1 MRISSLFYLTRQG
14 WKNMVNNRMM
24 TIASIGILTACLF
37 ITGAAVML
45 GLNVNNFAGY
55 LAGQNEVVVYLQDS
69 VGSQPATPV
78 PGEGDPEG
86 TVLPV
91 ESESTAEGETAEGES
106 TEGQPAEGEAA
117 EGQPTEDTETL
128 PGSESV
134 QPPLPVFDIEA
145 AVAVLESIDNV
156 DSYTYVSKD
165 EALTEAIGWMGN
177 YAELLEGYRD
187 DNPMPAS
194 FRVTVKDLKQLDDT
208 VDALGT
214 IEGVEYISSP
224 SSMAQILVNL
234 KSAVN
239 WLALGLVAV
248 LGLVC
253 VVVIGNTIRLTVFAR
268 RREINI
274 MKYVGATNAFIR
286 WPFFVEGMTSGLLAG
301 LLAFGLLSLGYTQL
315 IQLLAEGTG
324 SAWLNNL
331 FFTIIPYEGLRTP
344 MLIAFLA
351 AGMLLGSM
359 GTAGSV
365 RKYLKV

>member
-24 TIASIGILTACLF
+24 TVASIGILTACLF
-37 ITGAAVML
+37 ITGAAALL
-45 GLNVNNFAGY
+45 GLNVNSFAGY
-55 LAGQNEVVVYLQDS
+55 LAGQNEIVVYLHDT
-69 VGSQPATPV
+69 VGSQNVAPV
-78 PGEGDPEG
+78 PDANDPAG
-86 TVLPV
+86 VAP
-91 ESESTAEGETAEGES
+91 
-106 TEGQPAEGEAA
+106 PAEGEGAA
-117 EGQPTEDTETL
+117 EGEASAEGAAPAEGDPTTEGQTGTEGEGAAAEGE
-128 PGSESV
+128 PAV
-134 QPPLPVFDIEA
+134 PAPPAFDIEA

-156 DSYTYVSKD
+156 ESYTYVSKD
-165 EALTEAIGWMGN
+165 EALTEAIGWMGD
-177 YAELLEGYRD
+177 YADLLEGYRD

-194 FRVTVKDLKQLDDT
+194 FRVTVKDLNLLEET
-208 VDALGT
+208 VAQLGT
-214 IEGVEYISSP
+214 IQGVEYISSP
-224 SSMAQILVNL
+224 NSMAQILVSI
-234 KSAVN
+234 KTAVN

-315 IQLLAEGTG
+315 LQLLAEGTG
-324 SAWLNNL
+324 FAWLNNL
-331 FFTIIPYEGLRTP
+331 FFSLISYESVRAP
-344 MLIAFLA
+344 MLIVFLA
-351 AGMLLGSM
+351 AGALLGSM

-365 RKYLKV
+365 RKYLRV